1 MSSEKLKITSR
12 AFPDDLLEEVLVVAK
27 VDSRTVPPRMFTWI
41 RDEPAALVVWFDS
54 LEDKKA
60 LIASEADKFFTIPR
74 YDGQPIVLVRLHAV
88 DRDEIA
94 ELIDDSWRLRA
105 PRSLTKDWSGRH
117 DVS

>member
-1 MSSEKLKITSR
+1 M
-12 AFPDDLLEEVLVVAK
+12 ANEEDVRRIALSLPGAYEQE
-27 VDSRTVPPRMFTWI
+27 SYGRRPSWRTTPRMFTWI
-41 RDEPAALVVWFDS
+41 RDEPAALVVWVDS

-60 LIASEADKFFTIPR
+60 LIASEADKFFTIPH

-117 DVS
+117 DGS